1 MLVPTHETGSVIDFI
16 MRQLSFIA
24 AALLLIACGPDP
36 NAKLPFYDMG
46 GSLGAG
52 GAIGT
57 GGIGAGGAP
66 GTGGATTS
74 SGGSTT
80 AKGGIGGTSGISSGG
95 ASGIGSGG
103 KTTGTGG
110 AIPLSG
116 GTTGSSG
123 GIASLGGGTGAGGVV
138 GSGGMVGIDGGG
150 GSGGDNG
157 IDGGGG
163 DEPCSPAKVFTGG
176 KTGDFATKDAFC
188 FKTAE
193 SIAGW
198 NCSSFDGRT
207 LKVNNVTET
216 CGTLPLPAKINGY
229 YYFDASAG
237 SYIYAAIYWW

>member
-1 MLVPTHETGSVIDFI
+1 MLVPTNETGSVTDFI
-16 MRQLSFIA
+16 MRQVFFVS

-36 NAKLPFYDMG
+36 NAKLPPF
-46 GSLGAG
+46 STSASG
-52 GAIGT
+52 GASGT

-66 GTGGATTS
+66 GTGGATTAS

-80 AKGGIGGTSGISSGG
+80 SNGGTTSGG
-95 ASGIGSGG
+95 ASGTGSGG

-123 GIASLGGGTGAGGVV
+123 GITSLGGVTGSGGVV
-138 GSGGMVGIDGGG
+138 GSGGMTGMGGVVGA
-150 GSGGDNG
+150 GGDTG

-163 DEPCSPAKVFTGG
+163 DEPCSPAKTITG
-176 KTGDFATKDAFC
+176 TGSATTGNFETAGEFC
-188 FKTAE
+188 FRTPDN
-193 SIAGW
+193 IAGW

-237 SYIYAAIYWW
+237 SFPYAAIYWY

>member
-1 MLVPTHETGSVIDFI
+1 VLVPTNETWSVTDFI

-36 NAKLPFYDMG
+36 NAKLPGFAT
-46 GSLGAG
+46 SSSG
-52 GAIGT
+52 GASGT

-66 GTGGATTS
+66 GTGGATTTK
-74 SGGSTT
+74 GS
-80 AKGGIGGTSGISSGG
+80 GGTSVISTGG
-95 ASGIGSGG
+95 ASGTGG
-103 KTTGTGG
+103 KTTIPTGTGG

-123 GIASLGGGTGAGGVV
+123 GIASLGGVTGAGGVV
-138 GSGGMVGIDGGG
+138 GAG

-163 DEPCSPAKVFTGG
+163 DEPCVPAKTVTGG
-176 KTGDFATKDAFC
+176 KTGDFGTKDAFC
-188 FKTAE
+188 LKTAE